1 MIEPAADVLGRLVL
15 AATRPTRGRFRASAT
30 VTTVAG
36 PPPAE
41 IPLRYSP
48 FRDDGPTRTGTVEV
62 GCLLVVDGPE
72 HWQVTRDDG
81 GVYERDGDRLLL
93 GYPGQAPVDAELG
106 DARVPTALWSAW
118 SEHWVEELVL
128 PHRLLGL
135 LDDVRIVDDAPD
147 RPRLSGR
154 TSLRQPEAYSG
165 IAREEVL
172 EVEFVADLQLGVL
185 LEATSTTWNHHVDR
199 YSLEVIAREAP
210 EDGPGEI
217 RPGRG

>member
-1 MIEPAADVLGRLVL
+1 MNAPGVDVLGRLVL
-15 AATRPTRGRFRASAT
+15 GATRPTRGGFRASAT

-41 IPLRYSP
+41 IPRGYSP
-48 FRDDGPTRTGTVEV
+48 FRADGPTRTGTVDV

-72 HWQVTRDDG
+72 HWRVMRDDG

-93 GYPGQAPVDAELG
+93 GYPGEAPVEADLG
-106 DARVPTALWSAW
+106 DARSPSGLWPAW

-135 LDDVRIVDDAPD
+135 LDDVRVVEDVPG

-172 EVEFVADLQLGVL
+172 DVEFVADLRLGVL
-185 LEATSTTWNHHVDR
+185 LEATATTWNHHVDR
-199 YSLEVIAREAP
+199 YALEVVGP
-210 EDGPGEI
+210 EEV
-217 RPGRG
+217 RPA